1 MRYQRLVAVLV
12 GLVLGSGQGPSRADE
27 FDRLE
32 GEALA
37 SLRKSGDVASHKRLS
52 IVDLDALP
60 TALAD
65 VRSAFLIVKTDQGNL
80 ARLLVSP
87 AFRKQPGNQA
97 KPLPVLMLERFD
109 TFESGNLS
117 TRLAHGKELL
127 LFDGFQF
134 DLDSGQVVPEGQG
147 GDLKFEAANGSP
159 SLVALGSVEIS
170 TLKRAPV
177 TTKGEA
183 AGGPSTGRTVLATD
197 YAGRFRLYANGQW
210 SGTLDLKV
218 DPQGAISGWF
228 RSDLNGTSYE
238 VDGQVAREIPPRAEF
253 TIRFPRSR
261 QEFDGH
267 LWTEGKGAMAGTLR
281 MLDRS
286 YGFFAIR
293 EGGKFAPQGEE
304 IPLDA
309 APKTGQHV
317 ISLAQGSLKLDGQA
331 VTEDSLAESLKK
343 LVAANPATSAILDVD
358 AAEPFQAVQ
367 KVMGVIRGAGVN
379 AIRLAPNDPQP

>member
-1 MRYQRLVAVLV
+1 M
-12 GLVLGSGQGPSRADE
+12 
-27 FDRLE
+27 
-32 GEALA
+32 
-37 SLRKSGDVASHKRLS
+37 
-52 IVDLDALP
+52 
-60 TALAD
+60 
-65 VRSAFLIVKTDQGNL
+65 KTDQGNL

-134 DLDSGQVVPEGQG
+134 DLDSGQVVPEDQG

-177 TTKGEA
+177 TTKEEA
-183 AGGPSTGRTVLATD
+183 AGGPSTGRAVLATD

-218 DPQGAISGWF
+218 DPQGAISGRF

-343 LVAANPATSAILDVD
+343 LVAADPATSAILDVD
-358 AAEPFQAVQ
+358 TAEPFQAVQ